1 MKKLLI
7 LEDNLILGDIY
18 KKKLTREGFKVV
30 WTKTVDESID
40 TLNNFKADIVI
51 IDYWIKWDNKNWID
65 LIKHVKKLFP
75 DIYLIMISNYNISEV
90 YEEAISAWAN
100 DCFVKINA
108 SPKVLSKYLKNL
120 KL

>member
-51 IDYWIKWDNKNWID
+51 IDY
-65 LIKHVKKLFP
+65 
-75 DIYLIMISNYNISEV
+75 
-90 YEEAISAWAN
+90 
-100 DCFVKINA
+100 
-108 SPKVLSKYLKNL
+108 
-120 KL
+120 